1 VTSRLFPL
9 QSLESRR
16 AVSIIRQFVRATFDS
31 RMSTEARRKAL
42 SSFAAF
48 HADHVSGK
56 DHDAGVLGADT
67 AHGTDADTGAVTAT
81 SSTSTIASVTP
92 SSDGAIEIS
101 RAAHRLSQETAARR
115 DRLLAMRAHV
125 LSASMS
131 ASDAVADGNAGNA
144 GSELGKLSAT
154 FTIPIRQVC
163 ARVYVRPR
171 FARCPAICFDRISF
185 HSPALFSARRRSS
198 C

>member
-1 VTSRLFPL
+1 
-9 QSLESRR
+9 
-16 AVSIIRQFVRATFDS
+16 
-31 RMSTEARRKAL
+31 MSTEARRKAL

-56 DHDAGVLGADT
+56 DRDAIVLNADADT
-67 AHGTDADTGAVTAT
+67 ARGTDADIGAVTAT
-81 SSTSTIASVTP
+81 ASTSTIASVTP

-101 RAAHRLSQETAARR
+101 RAAHRLSQETVARR

-131 ASDAVADGNAGNA
+131 ASDAAADGNAGNA
-144 GSELGKLSAT
+144 GSEMGKLSAT

-171 FARCPAICFDRISF
+171 FARYRVICFDCISF
-185 HSPALFSARRRSS
+185 HLPAFFSACRRSS